1 MQKLFLRSSGT
12 LLHQQYNAAHGLPY
26 KTSCGPWSNL
36 SLRPCPKHTTV
47 HTFFSIVVI
56 QANCSAG
63 LITLFCSQLC
73 KSKKCNK
80 CILFLFKLHY
90 ISWT

>member
-1 MQKLFLRSSGT
+1 MLCLYFTIPFTGNKMQKLFLGSSGT

-47 HTFFSIVVI
+47 HTFF
-56 QANCSAG
+56 Q
-63 LITLFCSQLC
+63 
-73 KSKKCNK
+73 
-80 CILFLFKLHY
+80 
-90 ISWT
+90 